1 MSKRQRKARLPD
13 QPVRVSIESLAHDGR
28 GVARVEGKT
37 VFVDGALPG
46 EEVSF
51 LYTRRARK
59 HDEGRVCE
67 LHSLSAHRVEPRCA
81 AFAICGGCSLQH
93 LAPEQ
98 QILAKQQT
106 LLDNLQR
113 IGKVQPERVLDALTG
128 PVWGYRNKARLGV
141 KYVRKKG
148 RVLVGFREK
157 RAPYLADIA
166 RCEVLHAAVGPR
178 LGELAELIQGMEA
191 RERIAQIEVAVGDDI
206 AVLVFRNLDP
216 LSAADTQTLVDYAK
230 HTGLHIYLQPA
241 GPDSIELLWPG
252 RSELCYRL
260 PDYDLTLHFL
270 PTDFTQ
276 VNPAINPPMIRQ
288 ALQLLELD
296 PRHRVLDLFC
306 GLGNFT
312 LPMARRVAHVVGV
325 EGEAGLV
332 QRARDNAAA
341 NGINNVDYH
350 VVDLS
355 WRGPATAL
363 DAAALRPHPAGPA
376 AQRRAGYSAAYRE
389 TGCGAHCLR
398 GVPSRFAGARCGY
411 TGARAGLS
419 PGSSRGDG
427 HVSAHRARG
436 IHGSFREAGWLKQ
449 RRWRAPRIPRP
460 PLLTATAG
468 VGCWISSGNTAASWC
483 PRT

>member
-1 MSKRQRKARLPD
+1 MSKRQNKTRLPD

-28 GVARVEGKT
+28 GVARVDGKT

-59 HDEGRVCE
+59 HDEGRVSA
-67 LHSLSAHRVEPRCA
+67 LHSVSVHRVEPKCA

-98 QILAKQQT
+98 QILAKQQS

-113 IGKVQPERVLDALTG
+113 IDKVQPERVLDALTG

-191 RERIAQIEVAVGDDI
+191 RERIAQIEVAVGDDS
-206 AVLVFRNLDP
+206 AALVFRNLDP
-216 LSAADTQTLVDYAK
+216 LSAADTETLVDYAR
-230 HTGLHIYLQPA
+230 HTGLHVYLQPA

-260 PDYDLTLHFL
+260 ADYDLTLRFL

-296 PRHRVLDLFC
+296 PQHRVLDLFC

-312 LPMARRVAHVVGV
+312 LPMARHAAHVVGV
-325 EGEAGLV
+325 EGEAALV

-350 VVDLS
+350 VVDLAGEVLRQPWMQGRYDRILLDPPRS
-355 WRGPATAL
+355 GAADIVAQVGKLGAARIVYVACHPASLARDAGIL
-363 DAAALRPHPAGPA
+363 VHELGYRLAAAGVMDMFPH
-376 AQRRAGYSAAYRE
+376 
-389 TGCGAHCLR
+389 TAHVESMAVFER
-398 GVPSRFAGARCGY
+398 Q
-411 TGARAGLS
+411 
-419 PGSSRGDG
+419 DG
-427 HVSAHRARG
+427 
-436 IHGSFREAGWLKQ
+436 
-449 RRWRAPRIPRP
+449 
-460 PLLTATAG
+460 
-468 VGCWISSGNTAASWC
+468 
-483 PRT
+483 